1 MDSIAITVND
11 KPHSIPRDSSVQDLI
26 SLLNLKPKGIAI
38 AVNSEVIRRSDWGSV
53 KVNSKD
59 SVIIITATQ
68 GG

>member
-1 MDSIAITVND
+1 MESIAITVND
-11 KPHSIPRDSSVQDLI
+11 KPHSIPRDSSLQELVT
-26 SLLNLKPKGIAI
+26 LLNLKPRGIAI
-38 AVNSEVIRRSDWGSV
+38 ALNSEVIRRSDWGSV